1 MRDPHKLSAFQL
13 ADQLVVAVYK
23 HTANMPPDERFGLTM
38 QIRRAAVSIPSNI
51 VEGCSR
57 NSESEYLRFLDIALG
72 SACELEY
79 QLSLALRRLPARG
92 PPPPRCR
99 PRRSDVQDAQRSH
112 PSTAEGLTWSLR
124 SGPAASTSPRW
135 FRLGRVGLG
144 GRSPAWRGSTSEG
157 EG

>member
-79 QLSLALRRLPARG
+79 QLSLALRLGFLRDDQHRPVADLASQTCKTLNSLIRALRKAG
-92 PPPPRCR
+92 PG
-99 PRRSDVQDAQRSH
+99 A
-112 PSTAEGLTWSLR
+112 
-124 SGPAASTSPRW
+124 
-135 FRLGRVGLG
+135 
-144 GRSPAWRGSTSEG
+144 
-157 EG
+157 